1 MQAASVEPD
10 EASVLALD
18 NVPLEL
24 PVAGTGNRV
33 LAAFLDV
40 LLVGVA
46 LIAFL
51 VGMFALSVTSRLS
64 GVWALA
70 LVLIG
75 IFLIQY
81 GYFAGVEIATG
92 GRSFGKWALGL
103 RVVTRQ
109 GGRPTVAAFLVRNV
123 VRIVDVMIGVPLMAF
138 DPLSRR
144 LGDHLAG
151 TVVVHGKG
159 PEDERPL
166 HRIPRGWGGS
176 EVAVLESFLRRAP
189 EMEPARM
196 ETLARQLLFC
206 IERDDPELLA
216 GVDREDAL
224 QALRRAVQ
232 PPAP

>member
-1 MQAASVEPD
+1 MQVAGVEPD

-40 LLVGVA
+40 LIVGLA
-46 LIAFL
+46 LFLFL
-51 VGMFALSVTSRLS
+51 VAAFALSVTARLP
-64 GVWALA
+64 GAWAVA
-70 LVLIG
+70 VVLLG
-75 IFLIQY
+75 IFLVQY

-109 GGRPTVAAFLVRNV
+109 GGRPTVGAFLVRNV
-123 VRIVDVMIGVPLMAF
+123 VRLVDVMIGVPIMAF

-151 TVVVHGKG
+151 TLVVHGRR
-159 PEDERPL
+159 PEDERTL
-166 HRIPRGWGGS
+166 RIPRGWGGR

-189 EMEPARM
+189 EMEPSRVEA
-196 ETLARQLLFC
+196 LARQLLFC
-206 IERDDPELLA
+206 IERDDPQLLA
-216 GVDREDAL
+216 GLDQADAL
-224 QALRRAVQ
+224 EALRRALE
-232 PPAP
+232 PPVA

>member
-1 MQAASVEPD
+1 VQVAGVEPD

-40 LLVGVA
+40 LIVGLTLV
-46 LIAFL
+46 LFL
-51 VGMFALSVTSRLS
+51 VAILALSVTTRLS
-64 GVWALA
+64 GAWAVA
-70 LVLIG
+70 VVLLG

-109 GGRPTVAAFLVRNV
+109 GGRPSVGAFLVRNV
-123 VRIVDVMIGVPLMAF
+123 VRLVDVMIGVPVMAF

-151 TVVVHGKG
+151 TLVVHGRPG
-159 PEDERPL
+159 PDERPL
-166 HRIPRGWGGS
+166 RIPRGWGGR
-176 EVAVLESFLRRAP
+176 EVAVLESFLQRAP
-189 EMEPARM
+189 EMEASRV
-196 ETLARQLLFC
+196 EALARQLLFC
-206 IERDDPELLA
+206 IERDDPALLA
-216 GVDREDAL
+216 GIDQGDAL
-224 QALRRAVQ
+224 GALRRAVE
-232 PPAP
+232 PPLA